1 MSRKPEWH
9 KLPPV
14 PGWYAVA
21 KLHGKNGKVEAM
33 GASYFSEWKI
43 SETPEQ
49 KNIMYY
55 GPLPV
60 WEVEN
65 VED

>member
-9 KLPPV
+9 KFPPV

-21 KLHGKNGKVEAM
+21 KLHGKSGKVEAM
-33 GASYFSEWKI
+33 GASDFSEWKI

-65 VED
+65 GE